1 MHDDVL
7 MELPIIIIDEAVVV
21 IVNAIIWDL
30 A

>member
-21 IVNAIIWDL
+21 IVNAIIRDL